1 MDDGSREERVPIS
14 GDRVPSHLWGRDRE
28 RGIWTF
34 EVRAR
39 PKPGPDIFGMDQKIL
54 ANSSTFLAS

>member
-1 MDDGSREERVPIS
+1 MYDGSREEGVPIG

-28 RGIWTF
+28 RSIWTF
-34 EVRAR
+34 EARAR
-39 PKPGPDIFGMDQKIL
+39 PKPGPDNLGMDQKIL